1 VTPPGAGALLC
12 LPGRLTVAVVRTL
25 VRGQTGGCHC
35 VGPDL
40 SAKLRKEVSA
50 QLVSTAVT
58 TAVTTPEAEREI
70 VQEAAAQVVAL
81 VREHRGDIRRLRET
95 GGTLWQQ
102 LEEAIG
108 SRETLEELIAE
119 S

>member
-1 VTPPGAGALLC
+1 M
-12 LPGRLTVAVVRTL
+12 AVVRTL

-50 QLVSTAVT
+50 QLVS